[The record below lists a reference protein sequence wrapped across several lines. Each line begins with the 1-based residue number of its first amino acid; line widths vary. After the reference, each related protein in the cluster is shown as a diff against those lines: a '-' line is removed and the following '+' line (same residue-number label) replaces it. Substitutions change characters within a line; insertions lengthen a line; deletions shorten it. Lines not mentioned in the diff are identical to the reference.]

1 MFNKSSAQRTASE
14 FGMSRSRF
22 SVISEQNEISD
33 EEALKR
39 ANQLTPEE
47 QRKPYAH
54 QTLVLN
60 DRTSAKQV
68 SWSSG
73 RSAGKAA
80 PVAQKEVVTKRH
92 EPSYVKPELTPH
104 EDPVPVLFDGTET
117 KRERSPRGQGLF
129 GRNARQRRKHSA

>member
-1 MFNKSSAQRTASE
+1 MFNKSSAQRATSE
-14 FGMSRSRF
+14 FGMNRSRF

-73 RSAGKAA
+73 RSVGKTA
-80 PVAQKEVVTKRH
+80 PVTQKEVVTKRH
-92 EPSYVKPELTPH
+92 ETAYVKPELTPH
-104 EDPVPVLFDGTET
+104 EDPVPVLFDGSGA
-117 KRERSPRGQGLF
+117 KRERNPRGQGLF

>member
-1 MFNKSSAQRTASE
+1 MFNKSSAQRATSE
-14 FGMSRSRF
+14 FGMNRSRF

-73 RSAGKAA
+73 RSVGKTA
-80 PVAQKEVVTKRH
+80 PVTQKEVVTKRH
-92 EPSYVKPELTPH
+92 EPSYMKPELTPH
-104 EDPVPVLFDGTET
+104 EDPVPVLFDGAET